1 MRSETV
7 RPVKS
12 EPSYVEVR
20 LSRLVPRC
28 VWSEAKR
35 LAKELND
42 KNASFGRVLLI
53 WTEFDVLYQYGR
65 ARIEESVSKPA
76 PDCECSACG
85 YLRSKDGAK

>member
-28 VWSEAKR
+28 VWS
-35 LAKELND
+35 
-42 KNASFGRVLLI
+42 
-53 WTEFDVLYQYGR
+53 EFDVLYQYGR